1 MQLGMPSNKPRPGTI
16 MRSVFLL
23 PLIAACGATAPQT
36 PAPVPAAAPTE
47 PAAMPAPA
55 TLEEQPLEFA
65 MQHAARTEDE
75 RARDQYRHPAE
86 TLAFFGVK
94 PTDHVL
100 ELYAGG
106 GWYSHILAPYL
117 AGTGHLYVTQY
128 AEDAEPEYR
137 ARHAKA
143 WQAYTADNA
152 MGMHTTT
159 ITIDADDPQL
169 GLSEAVDVVLTFR
182 NVHNWVKADTDAAVY
197 AQSFAALKPG
207 GTFGVVE
214 HRGPGMTREQSAESG
229 YMDQQAVID
238 AVTAVG
244 FVFEEASEINANP
257 NDTHD
262 HPEGVWTLPPS
273 LRLGDVDRDKYT
285 AIGESDRMTLR
296 FRKPAE

>member
-1 MQLGMPSNKPRPGTI
+1 
-16 MRSVFLL
+16 MRTVLLL
-23 PLIAACGATAPQT
+23 PLLAACGAKAPAVTAPD
-36 PAPVPAAAPTE
+36 ASVMEEAAADVV
-47 PAAMPAPA
+47 APA
-55 TLEEQPLEFA
+55 VAEVEQLTVELA
-65 MQHAARTEDE
+65 MQHPARTDDE
-75 RARDQYRHPAE
+75 KARDQYRHPAE
-86 TLAFFGVK
+86 TLAFFGVE

-117 AGTGHLYVTQY
+117 APAGHLYVTQY
-128 AEDAEPEYR
+128 AEDAEPAYR
-137 ARHAKA
+137 GRHAKA
-143 WQAYTADNA
+143 WQDYTRDNA
-152 MGMHTTT
+152 MGASTTT
-159 ITIDADDPQL
+159 ITIDSDNPQF

-182 NVHNWVKADTDAAVY
+182 NLHNVVKADVDESVY
-197 AQSFAALKPG
+197 AQAFAALKPG

-214 HRGPGMTREQSAESG
+214 HRAPGMTREQSAETG

-238 AVTAVG
+238 AVTAAG

-273 LRLGDVDRDKYT
+273 LRLGDVDREKYT

-296 FRKPAE
+296 FRKPTE